1 MEPSRSTSGRTASA
15 VADVFWVALKL
26 GLTSFGGPIAHLG
39 HFERTY
45 VRQKQ
50 WLTLEELAGLI
61 ALCQILPGPTSSQV
75 GFLIGQRRAGLAGA
89 CAAWAGFTAPSALL
103 MLACALW
110 APRLP
115 VAPTAA
121 ILQGLKWVAVMV
133 VAQAVWQMARALC
146 PDWPRATVALLGA
159 TWLLFARSA
168 MTPLLILA
176 AGAAIGACLARRRVA
191 LPSSP
196 AASPGERRLA
206 RTGAVAFA
214 SFVALLGLLLLNL
227 HFSTTHSLPVLI
239 GLLYRTGSLVF
250 GGGHVVL
257 PLLRDA
263 LVPSG
268 WLTDDQFLAGYGAAQ
283 ALPGPLFAFSAYV
296 GALVAPP
303 GSAMAWAFI
312 ALTSLFVPGLL
323 LSLAAVSVRGWLERH
338 ATARAALAGV
348 NAAVVGVLAAAL
360 INPVSASA
368 IHDLRDFGIV
378 AVGFLA
384 LQRWHLAPIALVV
397 LSVMVAMLMSALH

>member
-39 HFERTY
+39 YFERTY

-176 AGAAIGACLARRRVA
+176 AGAAIGACLAGGRVA

-303 GSAMAWAFI
+303 GSAVAWAFI

-397 LSVMVAMLMSALH
+397 LSVMVAMLMTALH